1 MLIRGA
7 GEPTGCRG
15 RTVMGTVRYWESRL
29 SIEWDKLKQREFDRV
44 VEVLVL
50 RRFGEGVRAVD
61 GRGGDEGVDIEIMNG
76 TRRTVL
82 QLKCFPEGFSG
93 GFKDTR
99 RRQIKKSFDTALSS
113 RKLAEWKLVL
123 PCVCTNDE
131 DKFVRALKGTK
142 RVKIEVIGR
151 DKLDSWL
158 ADDPNLDA
166 YFQRTP
172 INVLMHYAQ
181 VFNRETAALLDGY
194 EDVQQR
200 ITALASVID
209 TVDPHFSYGFA
220 SEGAS
225 STVTV
230 RPIEGAQLPADAGF
244 QVALKSGLNDKQ
256 AAILA
261 GVEEDI
267 GYGSADPIRIPA
279 DMVEWVSIK
288 GPVLFEGRQLPPG
301 DVQINLG
308 PTTPRAG
315 QTLELRLTGPD
326 SDGGER
332 GEINSYEA
340 EVAHFDDGH
349 LGSSLD
355 LLLCEGQ
362 LRVRLRI
369 PHVLGDDEFGSAKA
383 RLGYD
388 IPKARPGVVAEL
400 LAAARQIRSAAMLE
414 LYAGDI
420 RISKMKGS
428 GPVSIEEYG
437 VDKLVIEQFAHDLD
451 VLQRHC
457 KTYFSLPAAI
467 SPRDRIDVRVG
478 RILLDGGV
486 VASPAARTFTA
497 IMTGVDAPNVR
508 QALRRPWMLAKE
520 AEQPYVVKID
530 GKALTIGNV
539 YVIHPEATV
548 LNGEDAIKALDDGAA
563 ENFAVDLVP
572 GEDNY
577 FFLALADNAITDY
590 LGAPITLWSLI
601 DIEQPDADKWLGAQA
616 PG

>member
-1 MLIRGA
+1 M
-7 GEPTGCRG
+7 
-15 RTVMGTVRYWESRL
+15 
-29 SIEWDKLKQREFDRV
+29 SIEWVTLKQHEFDRV
-44 VEVLVL
+44 VEALVL
-50 RRFGEGVRAVD
+50 RRFGKGVRAVD
-61 GRGGDEGVDIEIMNG
+61 GRGGDDGIDIEITNG
-76 TRRTVL
+76 TRRTIL

-99 RRQIKKSFDTALSS
+99 RRQIKASFDTAMSK
-113 RKLAEWKLVL
+113 RKPAEWKLVL

-131 DKFVRALKGTK
+131 DKFVRELKGKK

-181 VFNRETAALLDGY
+181 VFSQERAALLDGY

-209 TVDPHFSYGFA
+209 TVDPLFTYGFA
-220 SEGAS
+220 SEGGS
-225 STVTV
+225 STITM
-230 RPIEGAQLPADAGF
+230 RPIEGVQPPVDSGF
-244 QVALKSGLNDKQ
+244 HVTLKSGLNAEQ

-261 GVEEDI
+261 GVEEGI

-279 DMVEWVSIK
+279 DMVEWVAIN
-288 GPVLFEGRQLPPG
+288 GPVLFEGQQLPPG
-301 DVQINLG
+301 DVEINLG
-308 PTTPRAG
+308 PTAPRAG
-315 QTLELRLTGPD
+315 QTLDLRLTGPGG
-326 SDGGER
+326 DGGED

-340 EVAHFDDGH
+340 EVVHFDDGH

-362 LRVRLRI
+362 LKVRFRI
-369 PHVLGDDEFGSAKA
+369 PHVLDADAVESAKA

-400 LAAARQIRSAAMLE
+400 LATARQIRSAATLE
-414 LYAGDI
+414 LYAGAI
-420 RISKMKGS
+420 RVAKMKGS
-428 GPVSIEEYG
+428 APVSIEEYG
-437 VDKLVIEQFAHDLD
+437 VDKLIIEQFAHDLD
-451 VLQRHC
+451 TLQKHC
-457 KTYFSLPAAI
+457 KNYFSLPAAI

-478 RILLDGGV
+478 RILLEGGV

-497 IMTGVDAPNVR
+497 TMTGVDAPNVR
-508 QALRRPWMLAKE
+508 QALREPWMLAKQ
-520 AEQPYVVKID
+520 AERPFAVKIS
-530 GKALTIGNV
+530 GKTLTVGNV
-539 YVIHPEATV
+539 HVIHPRATAV
-548 LNGEDAIKALDDGAA
+548 NGGDALEALDAGTA

-572 GEDNY
+572 GDDHY
-577 FFLALADNAITDY
+577 FFLAMADKPVSEY
-590 LGAPITLWSLI
+590 LGAPITLWSLV
-601 DIEQPDADKWLGAQA
+601 DIEQPDVDKWLDAQPSA
-616 PG
+616 